1 MKSDIQIAR
10 ETALKPISE
19 IADGIGI
26 PSASLEPYGRF
37 MAKVSETLI
46 DDEKVKASK
55 LILVTAMSPTKSGNG
70 KTTVTDLPVGSYT
83 VTEKTDWSWRY
94 TPCADRRRQAYVQMD
109 TLLRHPIY
117 AYCDEGRQA
126 RRGQEASG
134 AGRPDR
140 TQRLGMAH
148 I

>member
-10 ETALKPISE
+10 ETPLKPISE

-46 DDEKVKASK
+46 DDEKVKTSK

-70 KTTVTDLPVGSYT
+70 KTTVSIGLALGLSRIGKKAVI
-83 VTEKTDWSWRY
+83 
-94 TPCADRRRQAYVQMD
+94 A
-109 TLLRHPIY
+109 LR
-117 AYCDEGRQA
+117 
-126 RRGQEASG
+126 
-134 AGRPDR
+134 
-140 TQRLGMAH
+140 
-148 I
+148 